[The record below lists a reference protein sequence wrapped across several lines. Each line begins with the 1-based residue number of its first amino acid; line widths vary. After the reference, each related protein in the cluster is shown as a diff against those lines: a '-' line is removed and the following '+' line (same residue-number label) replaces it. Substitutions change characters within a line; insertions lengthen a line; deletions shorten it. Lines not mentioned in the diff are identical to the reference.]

1 MWRKQLTMT
10 KLNRPSSETELKA
23 VLDSAYDLACKSR
36 YDEALAVCDWLIQ
49 DKTTEVAGYRERA
62 AVKEYMNNIE
72 GAVTDL
78 RVVISLQNTEPAD
91 FHTLGLLLLQN
102 GNTAEAVTAFDCS
115 IAIGTKENV
124 HYYTSSSLLFRAD
137 AHLKLTN
144 FAEALQDS
152 ENLPAGFKAYL
163 PGTGMRSKE
172 QITAEAN
179 DSLARKKLKR

>member
-1 MWRKQLTMT
+1 MWREQLAMNNL
-10 KLNRPSSETELKA
+10 KRPSSESELKA
-23 VLDSAYDLACKSR
+23 VLNSAYDLARQSR

-62 AVKEYMNNIE
+62 AIKEHMNNIE

-78 RVVISLQNTEPAD
+78 RIVISLQDTEPAD

-102 GNTAEAVTAFDCS
+102 GDTVDAVAAFDRS
-115 IAIGTKENV
+115 IAIGTEEDS

-144 FAEALQDS
+144 FEEALADS
-152 ENLPAGFKAYL
+152 ENLPVGYKAYL

-172 QITAEAN
+172 EIAAEAN
-179 DSLARKKLKR
+179 AALARRMGS